1 MRRQGILIAAIAVFT
16 MVVGACGPVVGPRPI
31 ESGATALASILPTAT
46 ASTSPPSDQVT
57 IRTFPG
63 GPAPAC
69 DAIGVDEPVYGHLDG
84 SANEPDDPVWLVAP
98 DGTRMSIV
106 WPSGF
111 EAAFNPDVEL
121 RVAGGIVARKGDAVM
136 FQVSRNDAAGTFADP
151 YYASGSFFAGT
162 FPPGDWPSGP
172 AFTGCYPIVLGRGPA
187 EWWIDPTALPLA
199 PGTELIQAI
208 VREQSC
214 ASGDSAEDRVLNP
227 VVVSRPDAIFITFAV
242 VRRPGEQTCEPNPP
256 FPHEFLLGEPL
267 GGRTLFDG
275 STSPPRDAS
284 TIP

>member
-1 MRRQGILIAAIAVFT
+1 VATRGANVAIGLLAL
-16 MVVGACGPVVGPRPI
+16 MVGACGQVNTPNPSLSGPVASA
-31 ESGATALASILPTAT
+31 SGLAIAATATPVSAGP
-46 ASTSPPSDQVT
+46 VT
-57 IRTFPG
+57 IRTFPV
-63 GPAPAC
+63 GPGSAC
-69 DAIGVDEPVYGHLDG
+69 DAIGVDEPVYGHLEG

-121 RVAGGIVARKGDAVM
+121 SVAGGLVARKGDAIM

-151 YYASGSFFAGT
+151 HYASGSFFAGA
-162 FPPGDWPSGP
+162 FPPGDWPTDP

-187 EWWIDPTALPLA
+187 EWWIDQNVVPLA
-199 PGTELIQAI
+199 PGTELIHAI

-242 VRRPGEQTCEPNPP
+242 VRRPGAQTCEPNPA
-256 FPHEFLLGEPL
+256 FPHEFLLGEPV
-267 GGRTLFDG
+267 GGRSLFDG
-275 STSPPRDAS
+275 GTSPPRDAS
-284 TIP
+284 LVP